1 MSKLKEQQAN
11 YKNQPLWK
19 EFLCGTLA
27 AMSAGIVT
35 HPIDLI
41 KVRMQLRGSA
51 SDVLITPG
59 AQKSRSTIIST
70 AVNVIRTEGA
80 PALYRGLTAT
90 LTRQC
95 TYIGTKFGVYN
106 ILKLQLSSDDGSL
119 SFFRRCCSALIAGA
133 VGAMVGNPADMCM
146 VRMQADGRLPVDKQ
160 RGYKN
165 AFDAMRRV
173 VMEEGILTLWRGCAP
188 TVQRGMVITAAQL
201 AVYDDAK
208 AKLLYYGATDGF
220 PVHFTASMI
229 AAAVASL
236 VSNPIDVAKTRLQS
250 MTPGP
255 DGKFPY
261 NGLLDCFL
269 KTVKS
274 EGPLGLYKG
283 LGPTFARQAPLNVT
297 VFLVIEQLR
306 KIVYRW

>member
-1 MSKLKEQQAN
+1 MSKLKKQRAN

-19 EFLCGTLA
+19 EFVCGTLA
-27 AMSAGIVT
+27 AMSAAFVT

-51 SDVLITPG
+51 SDILINPG
-59 AQKSRSTIIST
+59 APKQRATIIST
-70 AVNVIRTEGA
+70 ALRIIRTEGA
-80 PALYRGLTAT
+80 PALYRGLTAS

-95 TYIGTKFGVYN
+95 TYIGTKFGMYN
-106 ILKLQLSSDDGSL
+106 VLKLKLSGEDGSL
-119 SFFRRCCSALIAGA
+119 PFVGKCFSALIAGA
-133 VGAMVGNPADMCM
+133 VGAIVGNPADMCM
-146 VRMQADGRLPVDKQ
+146 VRMQADGRLPVEKQ

-173 VMEEGILTLWRGCAP
+173 ITEEGIQTLWRGCGP

-208 AKLLYYGATDGF
+208 AKMLKYGATDGF
-220 PVHFTASMI
+220 PVHFTASMT

-261 NGLLDCFL
+261 TGLSDCFL
-269 KTVKS
+269 KTVRA
-274 EGPLGLYKG
+274 EGALGLYKG

-297 VFLVIEQLR
+297 IFLVIEQLR
-306 KIVYRW
+306 KIFYR

>member
-1 MSKLKEQQAN
+1 MSKSKAQN
-11 YKNQPLWK
+11 FKDQPLWK
-19 EFLCGTLA
+19 EFACGTLA

-35 HPIDLI
+35 HPIDLV

-51 SDVLITPG
+51 CDVLLAG
-59 AQKSRSTIIST
+59 GGSVKASRRPNIIST
-70 AVNVIRTEGA
+70 GFAVARNEG
-80 PALYRGLTAT
+80 PSALYRGLTAT

-106 ILKLQLSSDDGSL
+106 ILKVKLSARDGSL
-119 SFFRRCCSALIAGA
+119 SFFGKCVSALLAGA
-133 VGAMVGNPADMCM
+133 CGAMVGNPADMCM
-146 VRMQADGRLPVDKQ
+146 VRMQADGRLPVEKR

-173 VMEEGILTLWRGCAP
+173 VAEEGIFTLWRGCGP

-208 AKLLYYGATDGF
+208 AKILSLGYRDGF
-220 PVHFTASMI
+220 PIHFTASMI

-255 DGKFPY
+255 DGNFPY
-261 NGLLDCFL
+261 KGLLDCFI
-269 KTVKS
+269 KTVRS
-274 EGPLGLYKG
+274 EGPIGLYKG

-297 VFLVIEQLR
+297 IFLVIEQLR
-306 KIVYRW
+306 KIFYH